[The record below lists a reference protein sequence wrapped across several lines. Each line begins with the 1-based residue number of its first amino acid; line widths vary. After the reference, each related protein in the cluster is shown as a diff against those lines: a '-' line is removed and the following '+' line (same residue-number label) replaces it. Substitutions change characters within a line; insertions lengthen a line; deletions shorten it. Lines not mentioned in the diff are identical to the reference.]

1 MHTKNRGFR
10 RLGKDVISR
19 FTIPKF
25 NKKSS
30 FFTDTNSLG
39 FIERKREPRKQDPIA
54 SQYFPITS
62 QAFIKSGDN
71 SNRNDKNVAVRQ
83 TSQLTLTLDRAAG
96 AASLKSNQ
104 IEVMLHRR
112 GMSDDNKGLIRPI
125 NDETET
131 TGIIVVN
138 FNELTTSEMSKLE
151 KETTHTPKVVK
162 SSLQS
167 VNQVKTT
174 ALTGIVEINCK
185 KGRSS
190 CMLIDGHCMTSEFDL
205 MAKCSVLKK
214 SLPENVHLLSFKRDQ
229 FLVNMLIIRLEK
241 MGDGGGEVLLEKLET
256 YFSFRKK
263 IVNVVSVGLAGI
275 EGELAED
282 LDFPVVIDGIVTLRV
297 YLE

>member
-25 NKKSS
+25 DKKSI

-62 QAFIKSGDN
+62 QAFIKSRDS
-71 SNRNDKNVAVRQ
+71 SNEDGENLAIRQ

-104 IEVMLHRR
+104 VEVMLHRR

-162 SSLQS
+162 SLQES
-167 VNQVKTT
+167 VNQIQST
-174 ALTGIVEINCK
+174 ALTGIVEISCK

-190 CMLIDGHCMTSEFDL
+190 CMLIDGHCLTSEYDL
-205 MAKCSVLKK
+205 MAKCSILKK
-214 SLPENVHLLSFKRDQ
+214 SLPESIHLLSFKRDQ

-241 MGDGGGEVLLEKLET
+241 MGDGVEVSLEKLET
-256 YFSFRKK
+256 YFSFRKR
-263 IVNVVSVGLAGI
+263 IVNVMSVGLAGI
-275 EGELAED
+275 EGESTED